1 MPCLETPW
9 DRSGT
14 SPNHDPDTLSVAG
27 PDSTCP
33 GHPCEVLGRFGEVS
47 ASHDRAGAVIDHA
60 VSDAVVVSLTAG
72 WVAGR

>member
-1 MPCLETPW
+1 
-9 DRSGT
+9 
-14 SPNHDPDTLSVAG
+14 
-27 PDSTCP
+27 
-33 GHPCEVLGRFGEVS
+33 LGRFGEVS